1 MMSVKKAIEKA
12 EYELSMAR
20 HNGETMKNP
29 GLRAICNNKAEWLS
43 IVVYLA
49 KQAIKEVTVPYIAD
63 TAIQEHKTGMFYY
76 GKEDFDNLVKELMG
90 KNDKG

>member
-1 MMSVKKAIEKA
+1 MMSFKEAIEKA
-12 EYELSMAR
+12 ENELSMAI

-49 KQAIKEVTVPYIAD
+49 KQAMKEETR
-63 TAIQEHKTGMFYY
+63 
-76 GKEDFDNLVKELMG
+76 
-90 KNDKG
+90 